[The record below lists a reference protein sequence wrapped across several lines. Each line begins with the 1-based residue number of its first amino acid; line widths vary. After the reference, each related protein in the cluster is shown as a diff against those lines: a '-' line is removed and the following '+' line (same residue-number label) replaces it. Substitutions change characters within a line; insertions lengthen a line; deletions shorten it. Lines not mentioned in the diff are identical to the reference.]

1 MRCVRCPPLA
11 ALLLL
16 AMVAGPATAKPRG
29 KKAKAV
35 EEAPK
40 AEAAPAFEPAP
51 AGTLTIGI
59 PRPLS
64 AQEAADD
71 AKALEGYLSEQLRKP
86 VQARTFAGYD
96 QLADALG
103 KGQLDLAWITPL
115 SYVKA
120 SSASRVFPLVK
131 AVRKGLYYRSVYF
144 VRDESKAKELADLKG
159 RKVGWVDPGS
169 AAGFLFPRAMLVKKG
184 IALKG
189 FFSAEKFLGDHKSV
203 CNAVLKGEVDAG
215 ATFANGPGEGSG
227 YRADGCG
234 ETVGPQALD
243 RLRVIAFGDRIPN
256 EVVAAREGFDEGVAA
271 QVTGVFS
278 LMPETDAGRGIL
290 SKVFH
295 AEGFGMAL
303 EQDFDAVR
311 AVQESVESGQWI
323 DPRRHVGRKP

>member
-169 AAGFLFPRAMLVKKG
+169 AAGFLFPRAMP
-184 IALKG
+184 
-189 FFSAEKFLGDHKSV
+189 FKSV